1 MLATSTKSVVC
12 VVLTAI
18 LLTACHSTGSNF
30 SSSKIDQ
37 LKPGISTF
45 ADVVAILEADPV
57 NRYYRPD
64 GTYTVR
70 WAHVNS
76 LLPDGIYFDREL
88 MLDFDANNYLV
99 RISKKHNVQS
109 AVETVPEAER

>member
-1 MLATSTKSVVC
+1 MLAAKSAGL
-12 VVLTAI
+12 VLCTAL

-37 LKPGISTF
+37 LQPGITTY

-64 GTYTVR
+64 GTYMVR
-70 WAHVNS
+70 WAHVSS

-88 MLDFDANNYLV
+88 LLDFDASNYLI

-109 AVETVPEAER
+109 AVESAPDAER